1 MGENGI
7 FLMFTET
14 PLQIPRDVEEE
25 GKTRTQDRMLFVYN
39 VKMCWKKKKHKRKTT
54 SEKSRGFGGLIW
66 SLF

>member
-39 VKMCWKKKKHKRKTT
+39 VKMCWKKKNTN
-54 SEKSRGFGGLIW
+54 EKLHLRNPGALGV
-66 SLF
+66 